1 MGERLKVAIGSDHAG
16 FELKEFVKNLLKE
29 KGYEVIDVGTNSKE
43 RTHYPIY
50 AKKVAKM
57 VSEGEVDRGVLICG
71 SGIGMSIVA
80 NKFKGVRAALCHNVY
95 SAKYSRLH
103 NNANILCLGGRITA
117 QDLTKEIVEVWFS
130 TPFEGGRHSDR
141 LKIIEEIENENFC

>member
-29 KGYEVIDVGTNSKE
+29 KGYEVIDVGTNSQE